1 MGAVRVFLAV
11 ERGTSVGAR
20 SEEGDVGVAT
30 VPAWPGLGAKLSVVK
45 EITVFKKITR
55 SVSSRVSGG

>member
-1 MGAVRVFLAV
+1 MAV

-20 SEEGDVGVAT
+20 SREGDVGVAT

>member
-20 SEEGDVGVAT
+20 SREGDVGVAT